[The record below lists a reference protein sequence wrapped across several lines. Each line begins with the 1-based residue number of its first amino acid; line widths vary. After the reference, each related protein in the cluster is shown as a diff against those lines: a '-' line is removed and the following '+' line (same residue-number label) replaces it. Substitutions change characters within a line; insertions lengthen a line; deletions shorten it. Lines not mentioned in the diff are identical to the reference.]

1 MQRSLDY
8 FINLHDG
15 SFNSGMTNAVNK
27 TKHLDGLFTKLAG
40 SAAAFFSIQQG
51 AEIVKETSEIA
62 MRIEALDTQLKS
74 FSGNEYA
81 QNVALIKTVTKDLN
95 LPLLEANEG
104 FTKFNASAS
113 QAGLTGDKTRKTFLG
128 LSMAARVYQL
138 DGQKFERAT
147 TALEQMLSKGKV
159 SAEELRGQL
168 GEHIPGAFALAARS
182 MGISQEELNKRLE
195 SGSINAIDFV
205 SKFADQMVTEYAG
218 RIPEAMK
225 TAKAITQGL
234 NNTLIEH
241 KARLGDD
248 LTPVQIKWIQLQI
261 MGYEAMQKAVAWAV
275 RNKEM
280 LKTTAVVIGVVAGS
294 VLGYMAVQK
303 ASMLITAGWA
313 IAQTVAATVSALL
326 AGNVGRATAGLRMLN
341 LTMLANPAFLITA
354 GIIALATAVVIA
366 YQKFDK
372 FRAVVDGVWEV
383 VKSKVGGMVMIF
395 KAMIAPIKA
404 LWLAATGDIEGAQ
417 KALSKGVIS
426 GIEGA
431 KRLLENPA
439 EAFNRGYDASMKRSE
454 EAANQPK
461 KKSLWEEFFDGSNNN
476 SGSGNTGGT
485 TKPTNTTV
493 SSGRSVRNISVVIQ
507 KIENNLEVHNSRVSE
522 PLDKMKRDMV
532 DALNRTVMDLE
543 SSL

>member
-248 LTPVQIKWIQLQI
+248 LTPVQIKWLQLQI

-303 ASMLITAGWA
+303 ASMLITSGWA

-326 AGNVGRATAGLRMLN
+326 AGNVGRATAGLRILN

-354 GIIALATAVVIA
+354 GIIALATAVVIG
-366 YQKFDK
+366 YKEFDK

-461 KKSLWEEFFDGSNNN
+461 KKSLWEEFFDGNNNN